1 MENLGDILKKLSDT
15 KRVPNGSDGGSENGT
30 NTDGDHPVE
39 VEEVCPHCQGR
50 GWLTPDVPVGH
61 PDFGQVVAC
70 TCQSANT
77 VGERSERLRRYSNL
91 GYLTRLTFDS
101 LEAQG
106 RAADPESQHLF
117 STAVAVS
124 RSYAEEPSGWLALM
138 GPHGSG
144 KTHLAAS
151 IANLCIDNGR
161 PVFFVHVPDL
171 LDHLRASYAPTSEI
185 TYSDL
190 FDQVLTAPLLI
201 LDGLGTQSS
210 TPWAQEKLQQI
221 FNHRT
226 AGELPTVITTAT
238 DLDDLDAYLASRI
251 QNTGLCRIL
260 ETRSRMQSPIHQVGR
275 VEPQMLKHMTFD
287 NFNTRG
293 NSPSA
298 HERASLEAAFNA
310 AQAYARDPDGWLTL
324 LGDTGVGKT
333 HLAVA
338 IASKRMQKG
347 QPVFFAFVPELL
359 EDLRRY
365 AFDHESGMSFDR
377 VFQQVKNA
385 PLLILDDLGQE
396 QNTPWA
402 VEKLYQIIVHRHN
415 ARLPT
420 IITSSTI
427 DLSGESGP
435 ITSRVRDPSVSMLIH
450 MDAPDFR
457 VKGKGSSGS
466 KRGQRKAS
474 R

>member
-15 KRVPNGSDGGSENGT
+15 KRVPNGNDGGSDNGN
-30 NTDGDHPVE
+30 NTDRDYPVE
-39 VEEVCPHCQGR
+39 VEEVCPNCQGR

-61 PDFGQVVAC
+61 PNFGQVVAC
-70 TCQSANT
+70 ECQATTST
-77 VGERSERLRRYSNL
+77 GERSARLRRYSNL
-91 GYLTRLTFDS
+91 GYLTRLTFDT
-101 LEAQG
+101 LDVQG
-106 RAADPESQHLF
+106 RAPDPESHHLF
-117 STAVAVS
+117 STAVAVC
-124 RSYAEEPSGWLALM
+124 RVYAEEPSGWLALI

-144 KTHLAAS
+144 KTHLAAA
-151 IANLCIDNGR
+151 IANMCIDDGR

-171 LDHLRASYAPTSEI
+171 LDHLRASYAPTSDI

-201 LDGLGTQSS
+201 LDGLGAQSS

-226 AGELPTVITTAT
+226 AGELPTIITTAT
-238 DLDDLDAYLASRI
+238 ELDDLDPYLASRI
-251 QNTGLCRIL
+251 QHTGISRVL
-260 ETRSRMQSPIHQVGR
+260 ETRSRLQSPAHQVGR
-275 VEPQMLKHMTFD
+275 IEPQMIKHMTFES
-287 NFNTRG
+287 FNTRG

-310 AQAYARDPDGWLTL
+310 AQAYARDPHGWLTL

-338 IASKRMQKG
+338 IASERMQKG

-365 AFDHESGMSFDR
+365 AFDHDSGMSFDR
-377 VFQQVKNA
+377 VFQQVKNT

-420 IITSSTI
+420 IITSSSI
-427 DLSGESGP
+427 DVTGVSGP

-450 MDAPDFR
+450 MDASDFR
-457 VKGKGSSGS
+457 VKGRGGS
-466 KRGQRKAS
+466 KPSQRKAS

>member
-1 MENLGDILKKLSDT
+1 MEI
-15 KRVPNGSDGGSENGT
+15 
-30 NTDGDHPVE
+30 
-39 VEEVCPHCQGR
+39 
-50 GWLTPDVPVGH
+50 
-61 PDFGQVVAC
+61 
-70 TCQSANT
+70 
-77 VGERSERLRRYSNL
+77 
-91 GYLTRLTFDS
+91 
-101 LEAQG
+101 QG
-106 RAADPESQHLF
+106 RAPDPESQHLF

-124 RSYAEEPSGWLALM
+124 RAYAEEPSGWLALM

-151 IANLCIDNGR
+151 IANMCIDNGK

-171 LDHLRASYAPTSEI
+171 LDHLRASYAPTSDI

-190 FDQVLTAPLLI
+190 FEQVLTAPLLI

-238 DLDDLDAYLASRI
+238 ELDGLDSYLASRI

-260 ETRSRMQSPIHQVGR
+260 ETRSRVQSSAYQVGR

-287 NFNTRG
+287 SFNTRG
-293 NSPSA
+293 NSPTA

-338 IASKRMQKG
+338 IASERMQKG

-427 DLSGESGP
+427 DVTGESGP

-450 MDAPDFR
+450 MDASDFR
-457 VKGKGSSGS
+457 IKGKGSGGRQRS
-466 KRGQRKAS
+466 QRKAS

>member
-15 KRVPNGSDGGSENGT
+15 KRVSNGNGGGSDNGF
-30 NTDGDHPVE
+30 NTGEDYPVE
-39 VEEVCPHCQGR
+39 VEEVCPNCQGR

-61 PDFGQVVAC
+61 PNFGQVVAC
-70 TCQSANT
+70 TCQANNT

-91 GYLTRLTFDS
+91 GYLTRLTYDT
-101 LEAQG
+101 LEIQG
-106 RAADPESQHLF
+106 RAQDPESQHLF
-117 STAVAVS
+117 SAAVAVS
-124 RSYAEEPSGWLALM
+124 KAYAEEPSGWLALV

-144 KTHLAAS
+144 KTHLAAA
-151 IANLCIDNGR
+151 IANMCIDSGR

-171 LDHLRASYAPTSEI
+171 LDHLRASYAPTSDI

-201 LDGLGTQSS
+201 LDGLGAQSA

-238 DLDDLDAYLASRI
+238 ELDDLDPYLASRI
-251 QNTGLCRIL
+251 QSTGLCRVL
-260 ETRSRMQSPIHQVGR
+260 ETRSRLQSPAHQVGR
-275 VEPQMLKHMTFD
+275 IAPQMLKQMSFES
-287 NFNTRG
+287 FSTRG
-293 NSPSA
+293 NSPAA

-324 LGDTGVGKT
+324 LGGTGVGKT

-338 IASKRMQKG
+338 IASARLQKG

-377 VFQQVKNA
+377 VFQQVKNT

-420 IITSSTI
+420 IITSSSI
-427 DLSGESGP
+427 DVTGESGP

-457 VKGKGSSGS
+457 VKVRGGS